1 MLGMAFGDVTSR
13 RRLYLV
19 ARSSHVVVNVDR
31 LACPLHHPMAYC
43 HHMRGQGFLS
53 GTVFSCHVTAS
64 SGIFLGRCKALGL
77 GYLMG
82 R

>member
-1 MLGMAFGDVTSR
+1 MLGMAFGDVTSW

-53 GTVFSCHVTAS
+53 GTVLSHHVAMGGGT
-64 SGIFLGRCKALGL
+64 FLRGGGVKPPSLDI
-77 GYLMG
+77 
-82 R
+82 